1 MDYFYKKK
9 PTAPPPPNP
18 LEKIFLNKT
27 MEEPRFNPSKEWLE
41 EVKHSFEV
49 LQIMSPPTSITC
61 LIRSVVEALHDPI
74 VEANIMSEYLADTLL
89 ITCL

>member
-61 LIRSVVEALHDPI
+61 LIRSVVEALRDPI